1 MSILSKIFKKIK
13 VDYDEEGF
21 PVIKARTEE
30 AADAEEVVTEEAVKA
45 EETAAEESA

>member
-30 AADAEEVVTEEAVKA
+30 AADAEG
-45 EETAAEESA
+45 